1 MMRYTV
7 QYKTYYDSHRL
18 AMTAIFAGRSKISKE
33 SESVTGCG
41 AFVLQKQWKPLQR
54 RDLETKWRK
63 ES

>member
-18 AMTAIFAGRSKISKE
+18 AMTAIFAGRSKISKRKRKRD
-33 SESVTGCG
+33 GLR
-41 AFVLQKQWKPLQR
+41 AFVLQEQWKPLQR